1 VSAGT
6 DPLNPDTD
14 GDGLNDG
21 DEVDRGTD
29 PLDPDSD
36 DGGVPDG
43 AEVNAGTD
51 PLDPS
56 DDIPDDDDSGLL
68 DSGIAKGG
76 GGCDCATAEGP
87 DPAAVAP
94 ILALV
99 GLALSRRRRR

>member
-1 VSAGT
+1 MS
-6 DPLNPDTD
+6 L
-14 GDGLNDG
+14 
-21 DEVDRGTD
+21 GTD
-29 PLDPDSD
+29 PLDSDSD
-36 DGGVPDG
+36 DGGVSDG
-43 AEVNAGTD
+43 EEAQNGTD

-56 DDIPDDDDSGLL
+56 DDLDDGDDSGLL